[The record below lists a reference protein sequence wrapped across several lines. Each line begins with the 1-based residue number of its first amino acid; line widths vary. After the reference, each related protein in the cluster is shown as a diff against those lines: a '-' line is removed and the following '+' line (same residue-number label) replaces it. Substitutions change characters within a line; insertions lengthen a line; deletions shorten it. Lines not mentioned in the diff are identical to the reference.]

1 MVHWKAPS
9 PAAASS
15 QVSRPTQAELLE
27 IVRLNRAF
35 TVKGYYDS
43 PASQKRCLA
52 LIDLQLRSLPPEH
65 PELVSTRRL
74 LAESFRSTHQ
84 YEKAAEQY
92 SALLKVYQR
101 VMGADDP
108 ETLSCQKDL
117 NNVLRELAWTEE
129 DMRSWQTK
137 YKEKSQELGMEHP
150 EVLTIQSMIAG
161 NLMVLS
167 KFREAEKELR
177 FLVNAQ
183 RKTPQEGANSITQSL
198 TDLASCLNAQ
208 GKRMEAAEF
217 AHEVEWIVAD
227 TPRMN
232 PWYAERVTSLLKAI
246 DAGRIR
252 HRLKS

>member
-1 MVHWKAPS
+1 MHWRVPPS
-9 PAAASS
+9 AASAS
-15 QVSRPTQAELLE
+15 QVRRPTQAELLE

-65 PELVSTRRL
+65 PEVVSNRRL
-74 LAESFRSTHQ
+74 LADSFRSSHQ

-92 SALLKVYQR
+92 RALLKVYQR
-101 VMGADDP
+101 VIGADDP
-108 ETLSCQKDL
+108 VTLSCQKDL

-129 DMRSWQTK
+129 GMRSWQTN

-150 EVLTIQSMIAG
+150 EVLKIQSMIAG

-177 FLVNAQ
+177 FLVNAL
-183 RKTPQEGANSITQSL
+183 RKTPQEGANSLTESL
-198 TDLASCLNAQ
+198 IDLASCLNEQ
-208 GKRMEAAEF
+208 GKRIEASEI
-217 AHEVEWIVAD
+217 AHEVEWILAD
-227 TPRMN
+227 TPRMDQRC
-232 PWYAERVTSLLKAI
+232 ADSVTSLLKAI

-252 HRLKS
+252 HRAKA